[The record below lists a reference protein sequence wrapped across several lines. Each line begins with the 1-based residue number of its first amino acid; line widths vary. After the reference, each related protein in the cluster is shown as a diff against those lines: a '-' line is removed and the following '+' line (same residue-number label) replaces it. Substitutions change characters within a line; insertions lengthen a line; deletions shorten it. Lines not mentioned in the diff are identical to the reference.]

1 MCYSYLFGLLD
12 AGVEEAFI
20 SFNFAAFLPDDD
32 PGRLW
37 AGGDILGADVG
48 VFFLKWEK
56 MRNLH
61 K

>member
-32 PGRLW
+32 PGRL
-37 AGGDILGADVG
+37 
-48 VFFLKWEK
+48 
-56 MRNLH
+56 
-61 K
+61 